1 MREDVEEGE
10 EGEDV
15 GGVHPESE
23 SDRAGEPG
31 GDAAEQPC
39 RQQQYDKDKK
49 KIENQNYKNTGRRYP
64 CRIGSHQSVH
74 ARSKGGNLSLEKSDF
89 SRNREQGKIIV
100 CRKHLPST

>member
-31 GDAAEQPC
+31 GDAAEQPG
-39 RQQQYDKDKK
+39 RQQHYEKDEKEK
-49 KIENQNYKNTGRRYP
+49 RKPKLQKYWQAISLQNW
-64 CRIGSHQSVH
+64 
-74 ARSKGGNLSLEKSDF
+74 
-89 SRNREQGKIIV
+89 
-100 CRKHLPST
+100 LPSKRACKIQRWESIF